1 MAMMPEQKEP
11 TMATIQDQILALSL
25 DAEFVVTFEKK
36 DGTPRELRGRKSAP
50 EGWTPSNDGRGQSRE
65 QLLSKGL
72 ILCTDLDK
80 NEWRMFALDRMLTLT
95 T

>member
-1 MAMMPEQKEP
+1 MAS
-11 TMATIQDQILALSL
+11 IQDQILALPL

-36 DGTPRELRGRKSAP
+36 DGTTRELRGRKAAP

-65 QLLSKGL
+65 QLLGKGL
-72 ILCTDLDK
+72 LLCTDLDL
-80 NEWRMFALDRMLTLT
+80 NEWRMFSLDRMLTLT

>member
-1 MAMMPEQKEP
+1 MAS
-11 TMATIQDQILALSL
+11 IQDQILALPL
-25 DAEFVVTFEKK
+25 EAEFVVTFEKK
-36 DGTPRELRGRKSAP
+36 DGTPRELRGRKAAP
-50 EGWTPSNDGRGQSRE
+50 EGWTPSNDGRGQSRD

-72 ILCTDLDK
+72 VLCTDLEK

>member
-1 MAMMPEQKEP
+1 MAS
-11 TMATIQDQILALSL
+11 IQDKILSLPL

-72 ILCTDLDK
+72 ILCTDLDL
-80 NEWRMFALDRMLTLT
+80 NEWRMFALERMIDLKA
-95 T
+95 